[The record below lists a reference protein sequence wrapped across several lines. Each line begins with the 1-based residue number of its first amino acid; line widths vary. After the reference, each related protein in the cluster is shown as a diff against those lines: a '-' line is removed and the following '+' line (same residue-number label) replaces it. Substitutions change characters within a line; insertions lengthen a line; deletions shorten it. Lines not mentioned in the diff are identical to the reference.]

1 MSDDSKRDE
10 RREQP
15 EAVEVVCPRCRAT
28 QIVYL
33 PTEEVPKCP
42 DCRVEML
49 VSEILTEGKYY

>member
-1 MSDDSKRDE
+1 MADDSGRE
-10 RREQP
+10 RKREQP
-15 EAVEVVCPRCRAT
+15 EAVEVVCPKCRST

-33 PTEEVPKCP
+33 PMEEVPKCP